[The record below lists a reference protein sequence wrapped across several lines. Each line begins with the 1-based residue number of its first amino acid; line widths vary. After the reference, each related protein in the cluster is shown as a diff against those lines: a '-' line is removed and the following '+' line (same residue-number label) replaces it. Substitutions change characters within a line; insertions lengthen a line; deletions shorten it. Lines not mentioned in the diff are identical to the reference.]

1 MSNSIIYAKALART
15 PNIKTMM
22 TTNEILIEIE
32 KRDQFLDKDNIKD
45 ADQIEEMITKE
56 LIDNFNDY
64 PVDFIIE
71 TLTKF
76 GQAPNLVYDD
86 NGRFAVSSDGYNQV
100 VTDDELIDQ
109 PMTIFVEK
117 HMWYK
122 TIREALYHYLTYSDD
137 ETPDN

>member
-1 MSNSIIYAKALART
+1 
-15 PNIKTMM
+15 M
-22 TTNEILIEIE
+22 TTDDILIEIE
-32 KRDQFLDKDNIKD
+32 KRDQLLDTDNIKD

-86 NGRFAVSSDGYNQV
+86 NGRFAVSSDGFNQV

-122 TIREALYHYLTYSDD
+122 TIREALYHYLTYSED